1 MVLQS
6 IGCWVQ
12 LANYNSVH
20 RLVGFVISLIGLVI
34 FTWGC
39 MWYARAKGYHRLVGL
54 LGLLT
59 ILGLVALFLLPN
71 RCKESEEQ
79 VV

>member
-1 MVLQS
+1 
-6 IGCWVQ
+6 
-12 LANYNSVH
+12 
-20 RLVGFVISLIGLVI
+20 VI